1 MLVKHS
7 TESKTIIQQSTKCTR
22 MLRVLYDDNFLFD
35 VSNKAFQLIL
45 SLLNIYLSL
54 FLIKLQ

>member
-1 MLVKHS
+1 MM
-7 TESKTIIQQSTKCTR
+7 IIF
-22 MLRVLYDDNFLFD
+22 FLMF
-35 VSNKAFQLIL
+35 SNKALQLIL

>member
-1 MLVKHS
+1 M
-7 TESKTIIQQSTKCTR
+7 IIF
-22 MLRVLYDDNFLFD
+22 FLMF
-35 VSNKAFQLIL
+35 SNKAFQLIL